1 MIRETLEYV
10 GQGLDMTQDHAYKTM
25 SEIMSGDWTPV
36 QIAGFL
42 MALRMKG
49 ETVNEISGFVN
60 AMRDKAT
67 KIQAPDGAVDVVGTG
82 GDGLHT
88 VNISTAAALVASAA
102 GIPVAKHGNRSVSS
116 KTGSA
121 DVLTSLGVKIDLT
134 PEQAQ
139 KCLAEVGIAFLF
151 APVYHASMKHAVTP
165 RKEMGIR
172 TVFNILGPMSN
183 PASVKRQVV
192 GAFNLEVAEKMVKVL
207 KQTGSE
213 HILLVH
219 SKDGMDEISISDATL
234 VYELK
239 DGDISSYE
247 ISPEQFGM
255 EIVDVSAIQGGEA
268 DENAELLRKLFDGET
283 GPISDIVAL
292 NAGAAIYVGGKADSL
307 EGGVT
312 KAGEL
317 LASGEVKRKLKKL
330 VDFTNAVNG

>member
-10 GQGLDMTQDHAYKTM
+10 GQGLDMTQDHAYKSMTA
-25 SEIMSGDWTPV
+25 IMSGDWTPV

-88 VNISTAAALVASAA
+88 VNVSTAAALVTAAA

-134 PEQAQ
+134 PDQAQ
-139 KCLAEVGIAFLF
+139 QCLEEVGITFLF
-151 APVYHASMKHAVTP
+151 APVYHTSMKHAVMP

-213 HILLVH
+213 HILLAH
-219 SKDGMDEISISDATL
+219 SKDGMDEISISDMTQL
-234 VYELK
+234 YELK
-239 DGDISSYE
+239 DGEITNYE
-247 ISPEQFGM
+247 ISPEQFGL
-255 EIVDVSAIQGGEA
+255 ERVDVSVIQGGEA
-268 DENAELLRKLFDGET
+268 EDNADILKKLFAGQDG
-283 GPISDIVAL
+283 PVADIVAL
-292 NAGAAIYVGGKADSL
+292 NAGAAIYVGGKAESL
-307 EGGVT
+307 EDGVIT
-312 KAGEL
+312 AREL
-317 LASGEVKRKLKKL
+317 IASGTVKKKLKKL
-330 VDFTNAVNG
+330 VDFTNAVN

>member
-25 SEIMSGDWTPV
+25 MDIMSGDWTPV

-67 KIQAPDGAVDVVGTG
+67 KIQAPEDAIDVVGTG

-88 VNISTAAALVASAA
+88 VNVSTAAALVAAAA

-139 KCLAEVGIAFLF
+139 NCLSEIGIAFLF
-151 APVYHASMKHAVTP
+151 APVYHASMKYAVTP
-165 RKEMGIR
+165 RKEMGVR

-183 PASVKRQVV
+183 PAMVKRQLV
-192 GAFNLEVAEKMVKVL
+192 GAFNLETAEKMVKVL

-213 HILLVH
+213 HVFVVH
-219 SKDGMDEISISDATL
+219 STDGLDEISISDTTQ

-239 DGDISSYE
+239 DGDIRNYE
-247 ISPEQFGM
+247 IAPHQFGF
-255 EIVDVSAIQGGEA
+255 ESADISTIRGGDAE
-268 DENAELLRKLFDGET
+268 ENAAIVQRMLDGHN
-283 GPISDIVAL
+283 GPVFNITCL
-292 NAGAAIYVGGKADSL
+292 NAGAAIYIGGKADSL
-307 EGGVT
+307 EHGVDVA
-312 KAGEL
+312 KEL
-317 LASGEVKRKLKKL
+317 LLSGQVKKKLTAL
-330 VDFTNAVNG
+330 VDFTNSVN